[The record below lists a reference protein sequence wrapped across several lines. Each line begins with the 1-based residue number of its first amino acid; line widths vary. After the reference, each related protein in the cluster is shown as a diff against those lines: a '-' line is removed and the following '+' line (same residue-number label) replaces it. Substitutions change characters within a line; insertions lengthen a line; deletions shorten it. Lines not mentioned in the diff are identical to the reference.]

1 MKFAYY
7 CLAAILAALAFGGSA
22 GAKPDAHAAAVK
34 ACMSADGLQSATLVA
49 AVDDGRG
56 GSLVWL
62 YDTGTALW
70 LCNANQDG
78 KVFALAQMTGDL
90 LKGAG
95 AYLINSDE
103 DGEGDGEAP
112 EKTPIAIAELA
123 CQAYL
128 DNEGKVV
135 GSGPDGLN
143 GEWVPG
149 FLVFIEADNGLF
161 LCDATGDAQ
170 VWAFA
175 EIGDPVTTMNPVG

>member
-1 MKFAYY
+1 
-7 CLAAILAALAFGGSA
+7 
-22 GAKPDAHAAAVK
+22 
-34 ACMSADGLQSATLVA
+34 
-49 AVDDGRG
+49 
-56 GSLVWL
+56 
-62 YDTGTALW
+62 
-70 LCNANQDG
+70 
-78 KVFALAQMTGDL
+78 MTGDL

-128 DNEGKVV
+128 DDEGKVV
-135 GSGPDGLN
+135 GSGSDGLD

-149 FLVFIEADNGLF
+149 FFVFIEADNGLF